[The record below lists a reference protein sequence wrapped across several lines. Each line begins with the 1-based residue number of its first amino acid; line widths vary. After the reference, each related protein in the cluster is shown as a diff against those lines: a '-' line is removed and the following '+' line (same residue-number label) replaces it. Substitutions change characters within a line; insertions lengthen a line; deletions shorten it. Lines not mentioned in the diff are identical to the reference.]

1 VSLRDRFRGLM
12 LGTAVGD
19 ALGRPVEG
27 HAQVSQTYIDE
38 IRTDPRSMIYTDD
51 TVMATWL
58 AESLLA
64 VDGFDG
70 ADMSMRFAEGYQRE
84 PHRGYGANVID
95 VFSRVLRG
103 FDWRETARSQFGGT
117 GSYGNGAAMRVA
129 PVALFAYPDV
139 DATVRLARQSAEVTH
154 THPVGVE
161 GAVIQAVAASYALR
175 EDFDSDVLLGVLE
188 DVVETEIFKSK
199 LDTLPKA
206 IGMADDDFARL
217 HLGNGVS
224 AGNSVVTALYCFL
237 ASDGFEETV
246 IRAVRMG
253 GDTDTIAAMAG
264 ALAGALYGGSAI
276 PEVWRGVEGG
286 ERLVELADQIFEG
299 VG

>member
-1 VSLRDRFRGLM
+1 MTTRDRFRGLM

-27 HAQVSQTYIDE
+27 HQEVSQSYIDE
-38 IRTDPRSMIYTDD
+38 ILAGPRSMIYTDD
-51 TVMATWL
+51 TAMTIWL

-64 VDGFDG
+64 AGRFDG

-84 PHRGYGANVID
+84 PRRGYGANVID

-103 FDWRETARSQFGGT
+103 FNWAETAHSQFGGT

-129 PVALFAYPDV
+129 PVALWEFPDI
-139 DATVRLARQSAEVTH
+139 DATVRLAEQTAEVTH

-161 GAVIQAVAASYALR
+161 GAAIQATAAGHALR
-175 EDFDSDVLLGVLE
+175 DDFDRDELLGALDDLVKE
-188 DVVETEIFKSK
+188 EIFRSK
-199 LDTLPKA
+199 LEILPTA
-206 IGMADDDFARL
+206 IERSDDGYARL
-217 HLGNGVS
+217 RLGNGVS
-224 AGNSVVTALYCFL
+224 AGKSVLTALYCFL
-237 ASDGFEETV
+237 ASDDFEDTV
-246 IRAVRMG
+246 VRAIRIG

-264 ALAGALYGGSAI
+264 ALAGARYGATTI
-276 PEVWRGVEGG
+276 PEVWTGVEGG
-286 ERLVELADQIFEG
+286 ERLVELADAMFER

>member
-1 VSLRDRFRGLM
+1 MTTRDRFRGLM

-27 HAQVSQTYIDE
+27 HPEVSQSYIEE
-38 IRTDPRSMIYTDD
+38 ILAGPRSMTYTDD
-51 TVMATWL
+51 TAMTMWL

-64 VDGFDG
+64 ADGFNG

-84 PHRGYGANVID
+84 PFRGYGANVID

-103 FDWRETARSQFGGT
+103 FEWSETARSQFGGT

-129 PVALFAYPDV
+129 PVAMWEYMDIAR
-139 DATVRLARQSAEVTH
+139 TVRLARQTAEVTH

-161 GAVIQAVAASYALR
+161 GATIQAVAAGHALR
-175 EDFDSDVLLGVLE
+175 DDYDRNMLLADLAELVRSQIFRRKLQVLPTAIEKSDDGY
-188 DVVETEIFKSK
+188 
-199 LDTLPKA
+199 
-206 IGMADDDFARL
+206 ARL

-224 AGNSVVTALYCFL
+224 AANSVITALYCFL
-237 ASDGFEETV
+237 ASDGFEDTV
-246 IRAVRMG
+246 VRAIRMG
-253 GDTDTIAAMAG
+253 GDADTIGAMAG
-264 ALAGALYGGSAI
+264 ALAGARYGATAI
-276 PEVWRGVEGG
+276 PELWTGVEGG
-286 ERLVELADQIFEG
+286 ERLVELADAMYRR

>member
-1 VSLRDRFRGLM
+1 MTTRDQFRGLM

-27 HAQVSQTYIDE
+27 HQHVSQSYIDE
-38 IRTDPRSMIYTDD
+38 ILAGPRSMIYTDD
-51 TVMATWL
+51 TAMTIWL

-64 VDGFDG
+64 AEGFDG

-84 PHRGYGANVID
+84 PFRGFGANVVD

-103 FDWRETARSQFGGT
+103 FNWAETARSQFGGT

-129 PVALFAYPDV
+129 PVAMWEYPDI
-139 DATVRLARQSAEVTH
+139 DETVRLARQTAEVTH

-161 GAVIQAVAASYALR
+161 GAVIQAAAAAHALR
-175 EDFDSDVLLGVLE
+175 DDFEGVVLLAALGDLVKPQILR
-188 DVVETEIFKSK
+188 SK
-199 LDTLPKA
+199 LEALPKA
-206 IGMADDDFARL
+206 IERSDDDYARL

-224 AGNSVVTALYCFL
+224 AANSVVTALYCFL
-237 ASDGFEETV
+237 ASDDFEDTV
-246 IRAVRMG
+246 VRAIRIG

-264 ALAGALYGGSAI
+264 ALAGARYGATAI
-276 PEVWRGVEGG
+276 PEMWTGVEGG
-286 ERLVELADQIFEG
+286 ERVVVLADQMFER

>member
-1 VSLRDRFRGLM
+1 MV
-12 LGTAVGD
+12 GTAVGD

-27 HAQVSQTYIDE
+27 HPQVSQSYIEE
-38 IRTDPRSMIYTDD
+38 IRADPRSMIYTDD
-51 TVMATWL
+51 TAMTIWL
-58 AESLLA
+58 AESLLTA
-64 VDGFDG
+64 DRFDG
-70 ADMSMRFAEGYQRE
+70 ADMSMRFAEGYRSE

-103 FDWRETARSQFGGT
+103 FDWSETARSQFGGT

-129 PVALFAYPDV
+129 PVALFAYPDI
-139 DATVRLARQSAEVTH
+139 DTTIRLARQTAEVTH

-161 GAVIQAVAASYALR
+161 GAVIQSVAAGHALR
-175 EDFDSDVLLGVLE
+175 EDFDSDVLLAAL
-188 DVVETEIFKSK
+188 DDLVETQIFKSK
-199 LDTLPKA
+199 LETLPKA
-206 IGMADDDFARL
+206 VEMADDNYARL

-237 ASDGFEETV
+237 ASDGFEDVV
-246 IRAVRMG
+246 IRAIRMG

-286 ERLVELADQIFEG
+286 ERLVDLADAMFERMS
-299 VG
+299 

>member
-1 VSLRDRFRGLM
+1 MTTRDRFRGLM

-19 ALGRPVEG
+19 ALGRPIEG
-27 HAQVSQTYIDE
+27 LQQVSPSYIEE
-38 IRTDPRSMIYTDD
+38 IVSGPRSMIYTDD
-51 TVMATWL
+51 TAMTIWL

-64 VDGFDG
+64 AGGFDG

-84 PHRGYGANVID
+84 PFRGFGANVVD

-103 FDWRETARSQFGGT
+103 FNWKETARSQFGGT

-129 PVALFAYPDV
+129 PVALWKFPDI
-139 DATVRLARQSAEVTH
+139 DETVRLARQTAEVTH

-161 GAVIQAVAASYALR
+161 GAVIQATAAGHALR
-175 EDFDSDVLLGVLE
+175 DDFDRDVLLGALRGLVKSQ
-188 DVVETEIFKSK
+188 IFRSK
-199 LDTLPKA
+199 LEVLPRA
-206 IGMADDDFARL
+206 IESSDDDYARL

-237 ASDGFEETV
+237 ASEGFKETV
-246 IRAVRMG
+246 IRAVRIG

-264 ALAGALYGGSAI
+264 ALAGARYGATAI
-276 PEVWRGVEGG
+276 PEVWTGVEGG
-286 ERLVELADQIFEG
+286 ERLVELADQMFER
-299 VG
+299 VA

>member
-1 VSLRDRFRGLM
+1 MV
-12 LGTAVGD
+12 GTAVGD

-27 HAQVSQTYIDE
+27 HQQVSESYIDE
-38 IRTDPRSMIYTDD
+38 IRTNPRSMVYTDD
-51 TVMATWL
+51 TVMTIWL

-64 VDGFDG
+64 ADGFDG

-129 PVALFAYPDV
+129 PVALFAYPGIDT
-139 DATVRLARQSAEVTH
+139 AARLARQTAEVTH

-161 GAVIQAVAASYALR
+161 GAVIQAVAAGRALQ
-175 EDFDSDVLLGVLE
+175 EDFDNDVLLGAL
-188 DVVETEIFKSK
+188 DDLVETQIFKSK

-206 IGMADDDFARL
+206 IEMADDNYARL

-224 AGNSVVTALYCFL
+224 AGNSVITALYCFL

-246 IRAVRMG
+246 IRAIRMG

-264 ALAGALYGGSAI
+264 ALAGAHHGGSAV

-286 ERLVELADQIFEG
+286 ERLVDVADAMFER

>member
-1 VSLRDRFRGLM
+1 MV
-12 LGTAVGD
+12 GTAVGD

-27 HAQVSQTYIDE
+27 HPQVSQSYIDE
-38 IRTDPRSMIYTDD
+38 IRVDPRSMIYTDD
-51 TVMATWL
+51 TVMTIWL

-64 VDGFDG
+64 TDGFDG

-103 FDWRETARSQFGGT
+103 FDWSETARSQFGGT

-129 PVALFAYPDV
+129 PVALFAYPDI
-139 DATVRLARQSAEVTH
+139 DTTVRLARQTAEVTH
-154 THPVGVE
+154 THPVGIE
-161 GAVIQAVAASYALR
+161 GAVIQAMAAGHALR
-175 EDFDSDVLLGVLE
+175 EDFDSDVLLGAL
-188 DVVETEIFKSK
+188 DDLVETQIFRSK

-206 IGMADDDFARL
+206 IGMADDDYARL

-237 ASDGFEETV
+237 ASDGFEDTV

-264 ALAGALYGGSAI
+264 AVAGALYGATAI

-286 ERLVELADQIFEG
+286 ERLVDLADLMFER

>member
-1 VSLRDRFRGLM
+1 M
-12 LGTAVGD
+12 LGLAVGD

-27 HAQVSQTYIDE
+27 HPQVSQTYIDE

-129 PVALFAYPDV
+129 SVALFAYPDI

-161 GAVIQAVAASYALR
+161 GAVIQAVAASHALR

-206 IGMADDDFARL
+206 IGMADDDYARL

-237 ASDGFEETV
+237 ASDGFEDTV

-286 ERLVELADQIFEG
+286 ERLVELADRMFERIG
-299 VG
+299 

>member
-1 VSLRDRFRGLM
+1 
-12 LGTAVGD
+12 
-19 ALGRPVEG
+19 
-27 HAQVSQTYIDE
+27 
-38 IRTDPRSMIYTDD
+38 MIYTDD
-51 TVMATWL
+51 TVMAIWL

-129 PVALFAYPDV
+129 PVALFAYPDI

-161 GAVIQAVAASYALR
+161 GAVIQAVAASHALR

>member
-1 VSLRDRFRGLM
+1 
-12 LGTAVGD
+12 
-19 ALGRPVEG
+19 
-27 HAQVSQTYIDE
+27 VSQSYIEE
-38 IRTDPRSMIYTDD
+38 IRADPRSMIYTDD
-51 TVMATWL
+51 TAMTIWL
-58 AESLLA
+58 AESLLTA
-64 VDGFDG
+64 DRFDG
-70 ADMSMRFAEGYQRE
+70 ADMSMRFAEGYRSE

-103 FDWRETARSQFGGT
+103 FDWSETARSQFGGT

-129 PVALFAYPDV
+129 PVALFAYPDI
-139 DATVRLARQSAEVTH
+139 DTTIRLARQTAEVTH

-161 GAVIQAVAASYALR
+161 GAVIQSVAAGHALR
-175 EDFDSDVLLGVLE
+175 EDFDSDVLLAAL
-188 DVVETEIFKSK
+188 DDLVETQIFKSK

-206 IGMADDDFARL
+206 VEMADDNYARL

-237 ASDGFEETV
+237 ASDGFEDTV
-246 IRAVRMG
+246 IRAIRMG

-264 ALAGALYGGSAI
+264 ALAGALYGGSTI

-286 ERLVELADQIFEG
+286 ERLVDLADAMFERMS
-299 VG
+299 

>member
-1 VSLRDRFRGLM
+1 
-12 LGTAVGD
+12 
-19 ALGRPVEG
+19 
-27 HAQVSQTYIDE
+27 
-38 IRTDPRSMIYTDD
+38 
-51 TVMATWL
+51 
-58 AESLLA
+58 
-64 VDGFDG
+64 
-70 ADMSMRFAEGYQRE
+70 
-84 PHRGYGANVID
+84 
-95 VFSRVLRG
+95 
-103 FDWRETARSQFGGT
+103 
-117 GSYGNGAAMRVA
+117 MRVA
-129 PVALFAYPDV
+129 PVALFAYPDI

-161 GAVIQAVAASYALR
+161 GAVIQAVAAGHALR

-206 IGMADDDFARL
+206 IGMADDDYARL

>member
-1 VSLRDRFRGLM
+1 M
-12 LGTAVGD
+12 LGLAVGD

-27 HAQVSQTYIDE
+27 HPQVSQTYIDE

-51 TVMATWL
+51 TVMAIWL

-161 GAVIQAVAASYALR
+161 GAVIQAVAASHALR